1 MLSPLLFDITLEDV
15 PSAIRQGKEIRSI
28 PLRKNKNCPYLE
40 MTLWS
45 TKKTSRN
52 LQKPSGTFK

>member
-15 PSAIRQGKEIRSI
+15 LSAIRQGKEISI

-40 MTLWS
+40 MT
-45 TKKTSRN
+45 
-52 LQKPSGTFK
+52 